1 MKKGKQS
8 EQTIAKYVGFLIELK
23 KAVELNPQMT
33 TSTLVKKHQVS
44 YDTVTILKQTG
55 TLVWNKGKG
64 WEWKGSYPNAEMV
77 YKINILRINK
87 KTARNQ
93 ERSEQLQLNL
103 PTKKRT
109 RASLPK
115 GRINP
120 LEEIKPKPKIEHFET
135 VDQWKARIK
144 EELEH
149 NKPNTTAIPINIK
162 HETRQEYKDLI
173 NAKQKPYRVVTL
185 ETEPTPTP
193 KPKRS
198 WELKIFGITI
208 IKINR

>member
-1 MKKGKQS
+1 MKRGKQS
-8 EQTIAKYVGFLIELK
+8 EQTVAKYVGFLIELK

-55 TLVWNKGKG
+55 TLVWIKTKG
-64 WEWKGSYPNAEMV
+64 WEWRGSYPNAEMV

-103 PTKKRT
+103 PTRKRT
-109 RASLPK
+109 RTSLPK

-120 LEEIKPKPKIEHFET
+120 LEEIKPKPKIEHCET

-149 NKPNTTAIPINIK
+149 NKPNTTAIPIRTDMNATPK
-162 HETRQEYKDLI
+162 EYK
-173 NAKQKPYRVVTL
+173 VVTI
-185 ETEPTPTP
+185 EPEPKPEP

-198 WELKIFGITI
+198 WELKLFGITI